1 MLCTAPYRA
10 LQALVPPLDAPEQRL
25 DRLRQFD
32 AQLQYDECHGVRLS
46 AFSARSCR
54 PNRVPHRRAQ
64 AQSRLPLSGT
74 GGAGAKRPGRHRAR
88 RYNRQGRES
97 PPGSLLRLAARSPTP
112 ADGGSRSPNTRRRRI
127 TITPPK
133 ADHDHPLKADHDR
146 GHQQR
151 GEAAATTPTSSA
163 AKPRRSQ
170 AAPRAKPRGGHREE
184 AGAGGWATASS
195 ARPLAASPFSTCHSA
210 NQPERV
216 VQRDRYGDGFRLL
229 RHDGPLKQC
238 SSNWFDFGGPGGD
251 GAGCN

>member
-133 ADHDHPLKADHDR
+133 ADHDHPAEGGSRSPAEGGSRSRSPATRRSRGDHP
-146 GHQQR
+146 HQQR
-151 GEAAATTPTSSA
+151 GEAAAIPGRTA
-163 AKPRRSQ
+163 GEAPRRPSGGGGGGRVGNGVLGTS
-170 AAPRAKPRGGHREE
+170 AGSLAFFDMSFSKPTRTCGSTGPVRRRIPP
-184 AGAGGWATASS
+184 AT
-195 ARPLAASPFSTCHSA
+195 P
-210 NQPERV
+210 
-216 VQRDRYGDGFRLL
+216 
-229 RHDGPLKQC
+229 
-238 SSNWFDFGGPGGD
+238 
-251 GAGCN
+251 